1 MSEESENQT
10 PKEPLSD
17 FIHLRVHTA
26 YSLLE
31 GALKLGTLMKLCER
45 YRMPAVGMTDTNNM
59 FGAFD
64 MSHECEDHGIQPL
77 IGCQTAVDMGLEDKR
92 FSSAKDQTCPDSVV
106 LLVQNQAGYDNMLKL
121 SRKAY
126 METEPPAKPNVPFS
140 YLKEHSDGLICL
152 TGGCSGP
159 VGRLLLDGKTE
170 KAEEALKMLKSA
182 FGNRLYIEL
191 QRHGLAEEKQIE
203 ETLID
208 WAYKH
213 DIPLVATNEAFFAD
227 REMYEAHDALIC
239 IAEKTYIDVNER
251 RRLTPEHYFKSP
263 EEMKELFSDLPE
275 AIQNTVVIAKRCGF
289 MVTKKPP
296 ALPRYPDCG
305 DKTEAEVL
313 QERARAGL
321 EKRLQVH
328 VFKDTMSDEEKEA
341 LRQKYVQR
349 LEYELGVIIQMDF
362 PGYFLIVSD
371 FIQWSKAHG
380 IPVGPGRGSGAG
392 SVVAWSL
399 TITDLDPLRFN
410 LLFERFLN
418 PERVNMPDFDVDFCQ
433 DRRGET
439 IEYVRHKY
447 GLDQVAQIIT
457 FGKLQAKAVIRDVGR
472 VLQMNYGAVDRL
484 SKMVP
489 NVIGI
494 TLKEAFEQEPEF
506 NKLRASD
513 PQIDRLLD
521 IAVKLEG
528 LFRNAST
535 HAAGVVVGQTAL
547 DKIVPIYRD
556 PSSDMPVTQY
566 NMKYVES
573 TGLVKF
579 DFLGLKT
586 LTVIAEAVKMVRRRS
601 IDLNISEI
609 PLDDKETYELL
620 HRAETDGVFQL
631 ESGGMRK
638 VLRDLQPD
646 TLEDVIAI
654 VSLYRPG
661 PMDSIPTYI
670 SRKHGREKPDY
681 MHPMLEDIL
690 KETYGIMIYQEQV
703 MQIAQKMA
711 GYSLG
716 GADLLRRAMGKKK
729 PEEMA
734 KQKVIF
740 IEGAVKNGV
749 DKSKAEDIFSRMEK
763 FASYGFNKSHA
774 AAYALIA
781 YQTAYLKAHYPVE
794 FMAATMTYDK
804 QNTDKLSQFKREL
817 MRLGIPLL
825 PPHINHAFVQ
835 FSVED
840 GSVRYALSAVKGVG
854 EAAMESVVA
863 EREKNGK
870 FKSISDFI
878 RRLDTRQVNRKCM
891 ESLVKAGAF
900 DGLEKNR
907 ALLHANLDL
916 LMQHAAAAGDERRSS
931 QINLFGGTEQSSE
944 IKLAPVKEWPLVEK
958 LKMEAEAIGFYL
970 SAHPLDSYAKSL
982 ERLHIMTYADVVRTV
997 AMGGDCRGKI
1007 AAIVSGVREKI
1018 SQKGTKY
1025 AFISASDSTGSF
1037 ELSVFSETYS
1047 ANKETLKS
1055 NKPLI
1060 LTISAEREEGAD
1072 APRMIIQRAEAL
1084 EDVISKMAGGMMI
1097 SFSEESCIEEI
1108 RSILSKASPGR
1119 SHVRLSL
1126 QIEKWEVDILLEKT
1140 YTFTAD
1146 LWQEMRSL
1154 PGVSEVKEI

>member
-1 MSEESENQT
+1 MEDAEKQT
-10 PKEPLSD
+10 PVEPLSD

-31 GALKLGTLMKLCER
+31 GAVKLGTLMKLCKQ
-45 YRMPAVGMTDTNNM
+45 YRMPAVAMTDTANM

-64 MSHECEDHGIQPL
+64 MSHECEDNGIQPL
-77 IGCQTAVDMGLEDKR
+77 IGSQTGVDMGLEDRR
-92 FSSAKDQTCPDSVV
+92 FASAKEQMNVDSVV
-106 LLVQNQAGYDNMLKL
+106 LLVQNQTGYDNMLKL

-126 METEPPAKPNVPFS
+126 METEPPAKPNVSFD
-140 YLKEHSDGLICL
+140 YLKNHSDGLICL
-152 TGGCSGP
+152 TGGCTGP
-159 VGRLLLDGKTE
+159 VGRLLLDGKTD
-170 KAEEALKMLKSA
+170 KAEEALKMLKSV

-191 QRHGLAEEKQIE
+191 QRHGTEAEKQIE
-203 ETLID
+203 DTLIE
-208 WAYKH
+208 WGYKH
-213 DIPLVATNEAFFAD
+213 DVPFVATNEVFFPTAD
-227 REMYEAHDALIC
+227 MYEAHDALIC
-239 IAEKTYIDVNER
+239 IAEKTYVEVNDR

-263 EEMKELFSDLPE
+263 DEMKKLFSDIPE
-275 AIQNTVVIAKRCGF
+275 AIQNTVAIAKRCGF

-313 QERARAGL
+313 CERARSGL

-328 VFKDTMSDEEKEA
+328 VFKEGMTDEERET
-341 LRQKYVQR
+341 LRKKYSER
-349 LEYELGVIIQMDF
+349 LEYELSIIIQMDF

-472 VLQMNYGAVDRL
+472 VLQMNYGAVDKL

-506 NKLRASD
+506 NKQRASD
-513 PQIDRLLD
+513 PQVDRLLD

-528 LFRNAST
+528 LYRNAST

-547 DKIVPIYRD
+547 DRIVPIYRD

-586 LTVIAEAVKMVRRRS
+586 LTVIAEAVKMVHQRG

-609 PLDDKETYELL
+609 SLDDRETYELL

-670 SRKHGREKPDY
+670 SRKHGKEKPDY

-690 KETYGIMIYQEQV
+690 RETYGIMIYQEQV

-749 DKSKAEDIFSRMEK
+749 QKANAEDIFARMEK

-804 QNTDKLSQFKREL
+804 QNTDKLAQFKREL
-817 MRLGIPLL
+817 ARLGISLL
-825 PPHINHAFVQ
+825 PPDINHAEVQ

-840 GSVRYALSAVKGVG
+840 GAVRYALSAVKGVG
-854 EAAMESVVA
+854 EAAMESVVE
-863 EREKNGK
+863 ERKKNGK
-870 FKSISDFI
+870 FKSVSDFI

-891 ESLVKAGAF
+891 ESLIKAGAF
-900 DGLEKNR
+900 DSLERNR
-907 ALLHANLDL
+907 ARLHANLDL
-916 LMQHAAAAGDERRSS
+916 LMQHAAAAGEERRSS
-931 QINLFGGTEQSSE
+931 QISLFGTVDQADD
-944 IKLAPVKEWPLVEK
+944 IKLAPVSEWPLVEK
-958 LKMEAEAIGFYL
+958 LKMESESIGFYL
-970 SAHPLDSYAKSL
+970 SAHPLDGYAKSL
-982 ERLHIMTYADVVRTV
+982 ERLRIMTYADIVRTV
-997 AMGGDCRGKI
+997 AMGGACRAKI
-1007 AAIVSGVREKI
+1007 AVIVNSVRERI
-1018 SQKGTKY
+1018 SQKGNKY
-1025 AFISASDSTGSF
+1025 AFVSASDSTGGF
-1037 ELSVFSETYS
+1037 ELGVFSETLGAS
-1047 ANKETLKS
+1047 REMLNS
-1055 NKPLI
+1055 GKPL
-1060 LTISAEREEGAD
+1060 LLSVNAEREEGAD
-1072 APRMIIQRAEAL
+1072 VPRLVLQRAEAL
-1084 EDVISKMAGGMMI
+1084 DDVISKMAGGMLI
-1097 SFSEESCIEEI
+1097 CITGESCLPKIKQ
-1108 RSILSKASPGR
+1108 ILDKTAAGR

-1126 QIEKWEVDILLEKT
+1126 QIDKWEVDIPLEKT

-1146 LWQEMRSL
+1146 VWQEMRAL
-1154 PGVSEVKEI
+1154 PDVSDVKEI

>member
-1 MSEESENQT
+1 MAEETENQT

-17 FIHLRVHTA
+17 FVHLRVHTA

-31 GALKLGTLMKLCER
+31 GAVKLGTLMKLCEQ

-77 IGCQTAVDMGLEDKR
+77 IGSQTAVDMELEDRR
-92 FSSAKDQTCPDSVV
+92 FASVKELMNVDSIV
-106 LLVQNQAGYDNMLKL
+106 LLVQNQAGYENMLKL

-140 YLKEHSDGLICL
+140 YLKEHAEGLICL
-152 TGGCSGP
+152 TGGCGGP
-159 VGRLLLDGKTE
+159 VGRLLLDGKTD
-170 KAEEALKMLKSA
+170 KAEEALKMLKDV
-182 FGNRLYIEL
+182 FGNRLYVEL
-191 QRHGLAEEKQIE
+191 QRHGLDTERQIE
-203 ETLID
+203 DTMID
-208 WAYKH
+208 WAYKY
-213 DIPLVATNEAFFAD
+213 DIPLVATNEVFFPTKD
-227 REMYEAHDALIC
+227 MYEAHDALIC
-239 IAEKTYIDVNER
+239 IAEKTYINVNER

-263 EEMKELFSDLPE
+263 AEMKELFSDLPE
-275 AIQNTVVIAKRCGF
+275 AIRNTIVIAKRCGF

-305 DKTEAEVL
+305 DKTEAQVL

-328 VFKDTMSDEEKEA
+328 VFKEGMSDEEKDA
-341 LRQKYVQR
+341 LRKKYSER
-349 LEYELGVIIQMDF
+349 LEYELGVIVQMDF

-506 NKLRASD
+506 NKQRAADS
-513 PQIDRLLD
+513 QIDLLLD

-528 LFRNAST
+528 LYRNAST

-547 DKIVPIYRD
+547 DRIVPIYRD

-586 LTVIAEAVKMVRRRS
+586 LTVIAEAVKMVHRRG

-609 PLDDKETYELL
+609 SLDDRETYELL

-749 DKSKAEDIFSRMEK
+749 EKSKAEDIFARMEK

-781 YQTAYLKAHYPVE
+781 YQTAYLKAHFPVE

-817 MRLGIPLL
+817 KRLGIELL
-825 PPHINHAFVQ
+825 PPDVNHAAVQ
-835 FSVED
+835 FSVEN
-840 GSVRYALSAVKGVG
+840 GAVRYALSAVKGVG

-870 FKSISDFI
+870 FKSLSDFI
-878 RRLDTRQVNRKCM
+878 RRLDTKQVNRKCM

-907 ALLHANLDL
+907 ALLYANLDL

-931 QINLFGGTEQSSE
+931 QISLFGGAEQAAD
-944 IKLAPVKEWPLVEK
+944 IKLAPTKEWSLVEK

-982 ERLHIMTYADVVRTV
+982 ERLRIMTYGDVVNTV
-997 AMGGDCRGKI
+997 AMGGACRAKI
-1007 AAIVSGVREKI
+1007 AVIVSTVRERM

-1025 AFISASDSTGSF
+1025 AFVTASDSTGSF
-1037 ELSVFSETYS
+1037 ELGIFSESLS
-1047 ANKETLKS
+1047 ANRDMLKS
-1055 NKPLI
+1055 GKPLI
-1060 LTISAEREEGAD
+1060 LSVNAEREEGSD
-1072 APRMIIQRAEAL
+1072 VPRMVIQRAEAL
-1084 EDVISKMAGGMMI
+1084 DDVISKMAGGMMI
-1097 SFSEESCIEEI
+1097 CFSEESCLPKIKEI
-1108 RSILSKASPGR
+1108 LDAAAPGR

-1126 QIEKWEVDILLEKT
+1126 LIDKWEVDIPLEKT

-1146 LWQEMRSL
+1146 LWQAMRAV
-1154 PGVSEVKEI
+1154 PGVAEVKEI